1 VKVGLIQY
9 FPQEMEST
17 MFRKI
22 IFPLVLTLV
31 IALTACNMN
40 EATVSPETF
49 YTQAAETAAVAEAL
63 TAMAVTATPSTTPT
77 LEATNT
83 LELSL
88 TPTNGTT
95 TRGPWSSSTPRPG
108 SGTACDNAQFMNVQ
122 DPPDFSTIAPETE
135 FKVTWRFKNLG
146 PCTWTTNYKI
156 VFTYVSDTGKG
167 GIFDAPSPEY
177 FPKKVLPGEEVDIS
191 ITLQAP
197 TKKDGYQVFFQLQ
210 NNKGYYFLPEFWI
223 IFSVE

>member
-1 VKVGLIQY
+1 MEELNQDLA
-9 FPQEMEST
+9 QEMEST

-22 IFPLVLTLV
+22 IIPLMLTGV

-40 EATVSPETF
+40 EATVSPDTF
-49 YTQAAETAAVAEAL
+49 YTQVAETAAVAEAL
-63 TAMAVTATPSTTPT
+63 TAMAVSPTPSNTPT
-77 LEATNT
+77 LEITNT
-83 LELSL
+83 LEFSL
-88 TPTNGTT
+88 TPTTDGSTKT
-95 TRGPWSSSTPRPG
+95 PWSSSTPRPG
-108 SGTACDNAQFMNVQ
+108 TGTACDNALFMNVQ

-167 GIFDAPSPEY
+167 GIFDAPPPAN

-210 NNKGYYFLPEFWI
+210 NDKGFYFLPEFWI